1 MDGRYMPLTMVYPGR
16 EVTLIGITRG
26 RGIRARLAGMGL
38 TPGAKL
44 SVLRTGPGPLMVAV
58 RDTRLALGHGMAH
71 KIIVE

>member
-1 MDGRYMPLTMVYPGR
+1 MEGRCMPLTMVYPGQ
-16 EVTLIGITRG
+16 EVTLVDIDGG

-38 TPGAKL
+38 TPGVKL
-44 SVLRTGPGPLMVAV
+44 RVLRTGQGPVMVAV

>member
-1 MDGRYMPLTMVYPGR
+1 MDGRHIPLTMVYQGQ
-16 EVTLIGITRG
+16 EVTLVDIDGG
-26 RGIRARLAGMGL
+26 RGIRTRLAGMGL
-38 TPGAKL
+38 APGVKL